1 MTPMRIAALIM
12 VLLLAVAFAAQN
24 TDAVHVSLL
33 MWKPQASLAIV
44 MALCLAAGFFVGLI
58 AVLPSYLKGR
68 RHARNLE
75 RQLAQLDTVD
85 PVSAAQPRSMSG
97 DVARRG
103 PSEPQAAR

>member
-1 MTPMRIAALIM
+1 MRIATLIV

-44 MALCLAAGFFVGLI
+44 MALCLAAGFLVGLL
-58 AVLPSYLKGR
+58 AVVPSYLKGR

-75 RQLAQLDTVD
+75 RQLARLDTID
-85 PVSAAQPRSMSG
+85 PLSAARPSPSSA
-97 DVARRG
+97 DVAG
-103 PSEPQAAR
+103 QGLSERQTAR